1 MAWADTLCQRLDK
14 KSSYMSGSACPA
26 LWGDR
31 GQLLSQKQSEGL
43 RRFWG
48 YPKMPDPDYLLL
60 AIQLVRLM
68 RLLLQLLAQK
78 RRGKK

>member
-1 MAWADTLCQRLDK
+1 
-14 KSSYMSGSACPA
+14 
-26 LWGDR
+26 
-31 GQLLSQKQSEGL
+31 
-43 RRFWG
+43 
-48 YPKMPDPDYLLL
+48 MPDPDYLLL